1 MSVQTDRSRPTAV
14 TAPLRDA
21 DVEAFKT
28 RFRGP
33 LLGPNDDGYERT
45 RRVWNGMIDRRP
57 ALIARCAGAA
67 DVRAAV
73 SFAREREL
81 PVSVRGGGHSVAG
94 KAVCDGGVM
103 IDLSLMKSIR
113 VDATARTARVEP
125 GVVWGEFDRETQ
137 AFGLATPGGLVST
150 TGIAGLALG
159 GGQSLLTGMY
169 GLTLDNLIS
178 ADVVIADGNLLRASA
193 AENADL
199 FWALRGAGANFG
211 VVTSFEFRLHP
222 VDAVLGGMVIHPLDR
237 AGDVLRFYREFTA
250 TEPDALTSYA
260 ALLTTPEGHPV
271 VAIVTCYVGDPSDGE
286 RVVAPIRRFG
296 TPIADLIGPTTYVAM
311 QSLLGPAY
319 PAGRLNYWKSS
330 MTNEIPDELIDTLS
344 DHVKRV
350 PSPFTSTVLAE
361 CHGAYSRVGKSDTAY
376 WPRDQRYDLV
386 IISSWENPS
395 ETDRNIAWTRSFFD
409 AIDPYLSRS
418 VYVNDLGDDEGHD
431 RIRAAYGGNYDRLL
445 TLKRKYDPANLFRMN
460 QNIDPAV

>member
-1 MSVQTDRSRPTAV
+1 MTVQTDRARSTAA
-14 TAPLRDA
+14 TAAIRET
-21 DVEAFKT
+21 DVEAFKS

-33 LLGPNDDGYERT
+33 LLGPNDDGYERA

-73 SFAREREL
+73 NFARERQL

-94 KAVCDGGVM
+94 KAVCDAGVM

-113 VDATARTARVEP
+113 VDSSARTARVEP
-125 GVVWGEFDRETQ
+125 GVLWGEFDRETQ

-178 ADVVIADGNLLRASA
+178 ADVVIADGTLLRASA
-193 AENADL
+193 TENADL

-260 ALLTTPEGHPV
+260 ALLTTAEGHPV
-271 VAIVTCYVGDPSDGE
+271 VAIVTCYVGDPNDGE

-330 MTNEIPDELIDTLS
+330 MTNEIPDELIDTLG

-376 WPRDQRYDLV
+376 WPRDERYDLV
-386 IISSWENPS
+386 IISSWANPS
-395 ETDRNIAWTRSFFD
+395 ETDQNIAWTRSFFD

-418 VYVNDLGDDEGHD
+418 VYVNDLGDDEGRD

-445 TLKRKYDPANLFRMN
+445 TLKRKYDPTNFFRIN
-460 QNIDPAV
+460 QNIDPSV